1 MDKTILEKYLCD
13 GSLNSEDLKG
23 IDWQNNI
30 MTLGLVLGISEK
42 GKVKSEIYMAI
53 AKNPRLN
60 SAFRVFGFMRLL
72 EEIKEE
78 AALVTEKHKDDAAD
92 LIVRFREISD
102 QIFILK
108 HEVTTMREYI
118 GYIYTKTFT
127 ELMAKC
133 FFSIKIPLLAICGLK
148 NQDLLMA
155 DSLLFQFSVGELE
168 KLNQYE
174 NSNKE
179 EVLQILR
186 KGWEIVRTQKNL
198 KNEPISFIIYNII
211 FEILNTQIFLP
222 EIKITASFLLELKEN
237 FSQKQKKDLIEKY
250 KKICSTQRT
259 EINSQLVEEYTQDV
273 QKPIKDSPKVNKEE
287 ETPENTFENSISE
300 SKLITESEVKND
312 SQEIKKNN
320 KFEARRSAKETVY
333 FLRSEIK
340 AGRKTDINVIIDK
353 LKESSKFS
361 KNWMYEELYYLSYN
375 ERVFNKDNALVWKII
390 SKALALGNLLNQ
402 NEKRDFNINV
412 NYILERVS

>member
-60 SAFRVFGFMRLL
+60 SAFRVFSFMRLL

-78 AALVTEKHKDDAAD
+78 AILITEKHKSDAAD
-92 LIVRFREISD
+92 LILRFREISD
-102 QIFILK
+102 QISILK
-108 HEVTTMREYI
+108 HEVTTMKEHI
-118 GYIYTKTFT
+118 GYVYTKTFT
-127 ELMAKC
+127 ELISKC
-133 FFSIKIPLLAICGLK
+133 YFCIKIPLLAICGLK

-155 DSLLFQFSVGELE
+155 DTIIFQFTVGELE

-174 NSNKE
+174 NANKE

-186 KGWEIVRTQKNL
+186 KGWEIVKTQKDL
-198 KNEPISFIIYNII
+198 KNEPMSFIIYNIT
-211 FEILNTQIFLP
+211 FEILNSQIFIP
-222 EIKITASFLLELKEN
+222 EIKTIASFLLDLKEN
-237 FSQKQKKDLIEKY
+237 FSPKQKKYLIEKY

-259 EINSQLVEEYTQDV
+259 EINSQLLEEYTQDI
-273 QKPIKDSPKVNKEE
+273 QKSNKDSPKVNEQEE
-287 ETPENTFENSISE
+287 ILDNSFENSENEKKIV
-300 SKLITESEVKND
+300 TESETKIDLEGIN
-312 SQEIKKNN
+312 KNN
-320 KFEARRSAKETVY
+320 KFEAKRLAKDTVN
-333 FLRSEIK
+333 FLRTEIK
-340 AGRKTDINVIIDK
+340 FGRKVDVNIVVDK

-361 KNWMYEELYYLSYN
+361 KEWMYDELYYMSYH
-375 ERVFNKDNALVWKII
+375 EKYYSKENALVWKLI
-390 SKALALGNLLNQ
+390 SKALSLANLLTSR
-402 NEKRDFNINV
+402 EKRDFNINID
-412 NYILERVS
+412 YILDRVT

>member
-108 HEVTTMREYI
+108 HEVTTMKEHI
-118 GYIYTKTFT
+118 GYVYTKTFT
-127 ELMAKC
+127 ELMSKC

-174 NSNKE
+174 NANKE

-186 KGWEIVRTQKNL
+186 KGWEILRTQKNL
-198 KNEPISFIIYNII
+198 KDEPTSFIIYNIL

-222 EIKITASFLLELKEN
+222 EIKTIASFLLELKEN
-237 FSQKQKKDLIEKY
+237 FSQKQKKNLIEKY

-259 EINSQLVEEYTQDV
+259 EINSQLIEEFTQDV
-273 QKPIKDSPKVNKEE
+273 QKSKDSPKANKEE
-287 ETPENTFENSISE
+287 IPENPIENSKID
-300 SKLITESEVKND
+300 SKIITESEVKND
-312 SQEIKKNN
+312 SEQNKKNN
-320 KFEARRSAKETVY
+320 KFEARRLAKETVY
-333 FLRSEIK
+333 YLRSEIK

-361 KNWMYEELYYLSYN
+361 KDWMYEELYYLSYN
-375 ERVFNKDNALVWKII
+375 ERVYNKDNALVWKII
-390 SKALALGNLLNQ
+390 SKSLTLGNLLNQ
-402 NEKRDFNINV
+402 KEKRDFNINV